1 MVPLLPPAD
10 LLSFLKQTH
19 GPWTE
24 GDVSKVLNVSSA
36 EAKQAVSAMQLQG
49 YAEPIARTHKWRT
62 TEEGLTVSGA
72 KTARFTREAVE
83 QALTALRDRIQAINN
98 DKSAEY
104 TVSEAVAFGDFL
116 CEQARVQAAD
126 VGIRLTPREADS
138 GGVALA
144 VEHKAE
150 EAFLKQLR
158 GRSAA
163 LHIQRYEHRRSARSH
178 RKLLS

>member
-1 MVPLLPPAD
+1 VPATE

-24 GDVSKVLNVSSA
+24 RDISKALNISSA

-49 YAEPIARTHKWRT
+49 YAEPIARTKSWRT
-62 TEEGLTVSGA
+62 TEAGLTVSGA
-72 KTARFTREAVE
+72 KTARLTCKAVE
-83 QALTALRDRIQAINN
+83 QALSTLRDRIQAINN
-98 DKSAEY
+98 DKRAEY

-116 CEQARVQAAD
+116 TQDARVQPAE
-126 VGIRLTPREADS
+126 VGIRLTPRNTDVDAS
-138 GGVALA
+138 ASA
-144 VEHKAE
+144 VEYKAE
-150 EAFLKQLR
+150 EAFLKRLR

-163 LHIQRYEHRRSARSH
+163 LHIQAYEPWMSARSH

>member
-1 MVPLLPPAD
+1 MVPLLPAAD

-62 TEEGLTVSGA
+62 TEAGLTVSGA
-72 KTARFTREAVE
+72 KTARLTREAVE
-83 QALTALRDRIQAINN
+83 QALTALRDRIQTINN
-98 DKSAEY
+98 DKTGEY

-116 CEQARVQAAD
+116 SEDARVQPAD
-126 VGIRLTPREADS
+126 VGIRLTPRNTDVNGSVSAIENR
-138 GGVALA
+138 
-144 VEHKAE
+144 AE
-150 EAFLKQLR
+150 QVFLKQLR
-158 GRSAA
+158 AKSAA
-163 LHIQRYEHRRSARSH
+163 LHVQAYEPWMSDRSH
-178 RKLLS
+178 RKLL